1 MEAHN
6 DWIIVKTA
14 KSFRQVEAAQISH
27 ILCEDYLCTLHP
39 INMSPITCAK
49 SLHHFE

>member
-14 KSFRQVEAAQISH
+14 KSFRQVETAQISH
-27 ILCEDYLCTLHP
+27 ILCEDYLCTLHL
-39 INMSPITCAK
+39 N
-49 SLHHFE
+49 